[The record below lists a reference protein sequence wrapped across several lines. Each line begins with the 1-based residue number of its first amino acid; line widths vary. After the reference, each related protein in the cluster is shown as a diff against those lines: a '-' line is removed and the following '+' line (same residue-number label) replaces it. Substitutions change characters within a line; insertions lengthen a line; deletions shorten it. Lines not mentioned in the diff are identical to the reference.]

1 MSVEVEDF
9 QRFQGGRSW
18 MARAGILGL
27 VGLGATLFGLTSNAK
42 EAYFAYLVAFT
53 YWAGIGIGSLLLLM
67 IFHTF
72 HAKWMTV
79 LRRPLEAMA
88 YATPILVPLFIPV
101 AIGLVKGQLYPWV
114 DVDAYV
120 AAAGLNHEQEH
131 IMHAKH
137 GYLSVP
143 FFLIRTGIYFA
154 VVIFLSW
161 RLWKLSTKQDETGDP
176 QLTVA
181 MRRLSAGGLPFLAL
195 VIAFAAIDWI
205 MTLTPLWF
213 STMFGVYYFAG
224 SFLTTISV
232 LALINALARGKDLY
246 GDLVTAEHSHN
257 VGKLMFAFNCFWTY
271 IGFSQFMLIW
281 IANLP
286 EETPFFTLRMEGEW
300 KAVSI
305 ALLVFHFFIPFF
317 VLLSKNL
324 KRNPRRLAVMAVW
337 LMAVN
342 FLDLYWLIIPT
353 LSPTARAFPWTL
365 PFAWVGVGGVA
376 IAFAVWR
383 IRNQYTVPVKDP
395 FLAFSLRYRQP

>member
-1 MSVEVEDF
+1 VTVDVEDF
-9 QRFQGGRSW
+9 QEFKGGRSW
-18 MARAGILGL
+18 MARAGVLGL
-27 VGLGATLFGLTSNAK
+27 IGMVATAVGLASDTQ

-53 YWAGIGIGSLLLLM
+53 YWAGVGIGSLLLLM

-79 LRRPLEAMA
+79 LRRPIEVMA
-88 YATPILVPLFIPV
+88 AATPILFLLFIPV
-101 AIGLVKGQLYPWV
+101 AIGLVKGKLYPWV
-114 DVDAYV
+114 DIDAYV
-120 AAAGLNHEQEH
+120 KAAGLNHEQEH

-137 GYLSVP
+137 SYLGVV
-143 FFLIRTGIYFA
+143 FFLIRTAVYLA
-154 VVIFLSW
+154 VVSFLSL
-161 RLWKLSTKQDETGDP
+161 RLWSLSTRQDKTGDV

-195 VIAFAAIDWI
+195 VIAFAAMDWI

-224 SFLTTISV
+224 SFLTTLSMV
-232 LALINALARGKDLY
+232 ALINALARGKDLY

-257 VGKLMFAFNCFWTY
+257 IGKLMFAFTCFWTY

-286 EETPFFTLRMEGEW
+286 EETPFFTLRMEEPW
-300 KAVSI
+300 KIVSI
-305 ALLVFHFFIPFF
+305 LLLIFHFFIPFLI
-317 VLLSKNL
+317 LLSKNL

-353 LSPTARAFPWTL
+353 LSPKAVAFPWVL
-365 PFAWVGVGGVA
+365 PFAWVGVGG
-376 IAFAVWR
+376 IGITFAVWR
-383 IRNQYTVPVKDP
+383 QRNHFTVPIKDP
-395 FLAFSLRYRQP
+395 FLATSLRYRQP